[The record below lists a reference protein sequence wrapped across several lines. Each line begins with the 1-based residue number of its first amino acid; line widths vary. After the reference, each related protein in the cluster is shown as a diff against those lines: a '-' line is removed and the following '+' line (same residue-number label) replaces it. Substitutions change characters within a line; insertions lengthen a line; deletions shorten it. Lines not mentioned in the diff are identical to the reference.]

1 MSDRAVLFLVSVAVV
16 LVCLGT
22 SGWLVATGQA
32 AYLDGLFLL
41 ATCLVL
47 ALAFGVYV
55 VVLIRRAMEELKAS
69 PAPETRT
76 PTPASAARPAAPERE
91 RSAVS

>member
-1 MSDRAVLFLVSVAVV
+1 MNDRAVLFLVSVAVV
-16 LVCLGT
+16 LVCLGA

-47 ALAFGVYV
+47 AFAFGAYI
-55 VVLIRRAMEELKAS
+55 VVLIRRAMEELNAA
-69 PAPETRT
+69 PAAQTRT
-76 PTPASAARPAAPERE
+76 ATAASAARPAAPERE